1 MKKKLTY
8 RQQQFLSY
16 FLDLYQEMHQSLHY
30 GVIAERLGVGKVTAY
45 EMLRLL
51 EDRGLV
57 AAEYQADPAQLGP
70 GRPAVLF
77 YPTQEAD
84 RWVKGLSG
92 NASNPEDWQIAKEE
106 ILTKLRAGQ
115 AGGYEDLLA
124 DLLARIPER
133 RSPLIFVTELVTTVI
148 LTLAAMQ
155 DAPEIRLILK
165 QLRRIGLPEGISL
178 SVFSG
183 ISMFLSAL
191 ERANRHSTSILLS
204 QINRYEEALSQLN
217 EESRLQLGE
226 YTREVIRILS
236 H

>member
-1 MKKKLTY
+1 MNKKLTY
-8 RQQQFLSY
+8 RQQQFLNQ
-16 FLDLYQEMHQSLHY
+16 FLDLFLELRQPLHY
-30 GVIAERLGVGKVTAY
+30 VVISERLGIGKVTAY

-51 EDRGLV
+51 EERGLV
-57 AAEYQADPAQLGP
+57 VAEYQVDPDQHGP
-70 GRPAVLF
+70 GRPSVLF
-77 YPTQEAD
+77 YPTQEAG
-84 RWVKGLSG
+84 RLMQGLAG
-92 NASNPEDWQIAKEE
+92 GAANMDDWRAVKEE
-106 ILTKLRAGQ
+106 ILRKLHSGQ

>member
-1 MKKKLTY
+1 MDDW
-8 RQQQFLSY
+8 R
-16 FLDLYQEMHQSLHY
+16 
-30 GVIAERLGVGKVTAY
+30 
-45 EMLRLL
+45 
-51 EDRGLV
+51 
-57 AAEYQADPAQLGP
+57 
-70 GRPAVLF
+70 AV
-77 YPTQEAD
+77 
-84 RWVKGLSG
+84 
-92 NASNPEDWQIAKEE
+92 KEE
-106 ILTKLRAGQ
+106 ILRKLHSGQ

-226 YTREVIRILS
+226 YTREVLRILS